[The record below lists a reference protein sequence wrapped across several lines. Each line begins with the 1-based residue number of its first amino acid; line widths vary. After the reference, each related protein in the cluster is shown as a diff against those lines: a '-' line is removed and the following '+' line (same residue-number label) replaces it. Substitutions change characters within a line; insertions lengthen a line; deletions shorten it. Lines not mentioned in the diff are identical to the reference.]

1 MDMWNEPLTRENLES
16 FYNSTVYMAYS
27 SVLSIT
33 KETTRAE
40 QAIVKSYID
49 VYQQR
54 SITSGNDVIYVFGD
68 VLLKN
73 TNEIMDRYPLPD
85 NINFAER
92 TLDEYT
98 RNFMLEKI
106 FSKVDSTG
114 YKLAEFISSD
124 SKKSRSAKNFQK
136 IMDLFP
142 ITPLLII
149 QLIIVSI
156 IIWIVSYAAVTVP
169 YRNKPL
175 TDSGNTYHSSSLLE
189 EYVDVLPY
197 YPLNIDFPVK
207 PEAVNPDEEGT
218 STDPSE
224 SQLAPVIVVTEA
236 SATRG

>member
-1 MDMWNEPLTRENLES
+1 MDMWNEPLTRENIEA

-54 SITSGNDVIYVFGD
+54 SILSGEDVIYVFGD

-73 TNEIMDRYPLPD
+73 TNEILEKYPLPD

-98 RNFMLEKI
+98 RNYMLEKI
-106 FSKVDSTG
+106 FSKIDSTG

-124 SKKSRSAKNFQK
+124 PKKTRSAKSFQK

-149 QLIIVSI
+149 QLIIVSL

-169 YRNKPL
+169 YRDKPL
-175 TDSGNTYHSSSLLE
+175 TNSDNMYHSSSLLE

-197 YPLNIDFPVK
+197 YPLDVAFPVS
-207 PEAVNPDEEGT
+207 PEAITPEGGT
-218 STDPSE
+218 TDTDPSE
-224 SQLAPVIVVTEA
+224 SQLAPVIAVTEA

>member
-1 MDMWNEPLTRENLES
+1 MDLWSEPLVRENIED
-16 FYNSTVYMAYS
+16 FYNNTVYMAYS
-27 SVLSIT
+27 SVLGIT

-54 SITSGNDVIYVFGD
+54 SILSGDDVVYAFGD
-68 VLLKN
+68 LLLKN
-73 TNEIMDRYPLPD
+73 TNEIMEKYPLPD

-98 RNFMLEKI
+98 RNYMLEKI
-106 FSKVDSTG
+106 ISKIDSTG

-124 SKKSRSAKNFQK
+124 SKKTRSAKSFQK

-142 ITPLLII
+142 VTPLLII
-149 QLIIVSI
+149 QLIFVAI
-156 IIWIVSYAAVTVP
+156 IIWIVSYAAVTLP
-169 YRNKPL
+169 YRDKPL
-175 TDSGNTYHSSSLLE
+175 TDSNNLYHSESLLE

-197 YPLNIDFPVK
+197 YPLNIPFELPADPSA
-207 PEAVNPDEEGT
+207 PAEEEAN
-218 STDPSE
+218 TDSSE
-224 SQLAPVIVVTEA
+224 SQLAPVIASTEP